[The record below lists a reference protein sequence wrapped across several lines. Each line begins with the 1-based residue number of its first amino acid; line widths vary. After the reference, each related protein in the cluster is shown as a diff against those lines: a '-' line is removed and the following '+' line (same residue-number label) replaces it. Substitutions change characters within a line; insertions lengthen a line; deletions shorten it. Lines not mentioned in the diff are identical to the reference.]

1 MDLAMNDERITEI
14 RKQAEELVAQMTL
27 EEKVGQTL
35 NWAKAVDRLGI
46 KAYNWW
52 NEALHGVARAGVATV
67 FPQAVTVAGSF
78 DEDLIEEVADHIST
92 EGRAK
97 YNMQQKYGD
106 TGIYKG
112 LTFWSPN
119 INIFRDPRWGR
130 GHETYGE
137 DPFLTS
143 RLGVRFI
150 NGIQGHNDKYLKAAA
165 CAKHFA
171 VHSGPEDIRH
181 SFDARVSNTDL
192 YETYLPAF
200 KAAVKEAKVEAVM
213 GAYNRTNGEA
223 CNGSKVLL
231 QEILRGKW
239 GFKGHVV
246 SDCWAIKDFHEGH
259 HVTNNAMESVA
270 LAANTGCDVNC
281 GDLFPLLRDCVEQG
295 MVSEERLNEMVTVLM
310 MARLKLGT
318 IGDASDNPFNAIS
331 FLENDAPE
339 TTVFNRRVAEQSLV
353 LLKNDGLLP
362 LKKGA
367 YRTVGVIGPN
377 ANNRRALVGN
387 YEGTASE
394 YVTVLEGIRE
404 YLGDSARVLYS
415 EGCHLCKDKVEGLGE
430 VDDRIAEV
438 KAICDASDVV
448 VLCMGLDSGLEGE
461 EGDQGNQ
468 YASGDKPDLNLPG
481 LQQHVIEVAAA
492 SGKPVILV
500 LLGGSAMAIGW
511 AQDHLN
517 GILYGGYPGAQ
528 GGRAIANLL
537 FGEVSPEGKLPITF
551 YESADELPAFTDY
564 NMKGRTYRYMTGK
577 ALYPFGYGLS
587 YSTFALSE
595 VALDRTEVTADGIR
609 VTAKLTNT
617 GSMAAGQTVQVY
629 VKAERENTPNAQLKG
644 LKKVHLSAGESKQV
658 EIFLPAESFGLY
670 GEDCKRR
677 VAVGDYT
684 VYVGC
689 GQPDARTEELTGSKS
704 ESIRVKAEA
713 ELVWE
718 D

>member
-1 MDLAMNDERITEI
+1 MMDLAMNDERIKEI

-239 GFKGHVV
+239 GFQGHVV
-246 SDCWAIKDFHEGH
+246 SDCWAIKDFHEG
-259 HVTNNAMESVA
+259 
-270 LAANTGCDVNC
+270 
-281 GDLFPLLRDCVEQG
+281 
-295 MVSEERLNEMVTVLM
+295 
-310 MARLKLGT
+310 
-318 IGDASDNPFNAIS
+318 
-331 FLENDAPE
+331 
-339 TTVFNRRVAEQSLV
+339 
-353 LLKNDGLLP
+353 
-362 LKKGA
+362 
-367 YRTVGVIGPN
+367 
-377 ANNRRALVGN
+377 
-387 YEGTASE
+387 
-394 YVTVLEGIRE
+394 
-404 YLGDSARVLYS
+404 
-415 EGCHLCKDKVEGLGE
+415 
-430 VDDRIAEV
+430 
-438 KAICDASDVV
+438 
-448 VLCMGLDSGLEGE
+448 
-461 EGDQGNQ
+461 
-468 YASGDKPDLNLPG
+468 
-481 LQQHVIEVAAA
+481 
-492 SGKPVILV
+492 
-500 LLGGSAMAIGW
+500 
-511 AQDHLN
+511 
-517 GILYGGYPGAQ
+517 
-528 GGRAIANLL
+528 
-537 FGEVSPEGKLPITF
+537 
-551 YESADELPAFTDY
+551 
-564 NMKGRTYRYMTGK
+564 
-577 ALYPFGYGLS
+577 
-587 YSTFALSE
+587 
-595 VALDRTEVTADGIR
+595 
-609 VTAKLTNT
+609 
-617 GSMAAGQTVQVY
+617 
-629 VKAERENTPNAQLKG
+629 
-644 LKKVHLSAGESKQV
+644 
-658 EIFLPAESFGLY
+658 
-670 GEDCKRR
+670 
-677 VAVGDYT
+677 
-684 VYVGC
+684 
-689 GQPDARTEELTGSKS
+689 
-704 ESIRVKAEA
+704 
-713 ELVWE
+713 
-718 D
+718 